1 MSTQAVSS
9 APWDMRKAASCR
21 RIEDLWMKDRIY
33 VCHTYYHAYVAF
45 LKELHLRRGKDKA
58 AAGEASLVL
67 SSMSND
73 FEQFGERVKAAG
85 LFADV
90 ISFDEKREDHFPEL
104 AAFRQDKGNI
114 IFNMWQRI
122 RFTKRYAELEAPYVP
137 VDFRKYREIYVFCD
151 SDPIGYYLNQ
161 NRIHYHALEDGL
173 NCLVHF
179 DAARYDNRGH
189 FGLKAF
195 LSKKLNLIFVQNGYG
210 KYCLDMEVNSIS
222 AITMPCPYYKELPRQ
237 NLVDAL
243 TREDKDVILRA
254 FVRDMDSLLK
264 KIEECGGKSGETE
277 ASGKPGE
284 ESTKGTGAGG
294 QKQDKILL
302 LTDPL
307 CTLDVREQIFK
318 DIVEEYEKQGQIF
331 IKPHPRDELDYR
343 KVFPGYPIFD
353 ATVPMEML
361 NFFPD
366 LHFDMVVTV
375 FTDLKGIRFADKL
388 VRLGDEFMDKYED
401 PEIHNQNKRIG
412 IIEKDNQL

>member
-1 MSTQAVSS
+1 MCYSGNYGKLLFHRETV
-9 APWDMRKAASCR
+9 MN
-21 RIEDLWMKDRIY
+21 DRIY

-45 LKELHLRRGKDKA
+45 LKELKLRREKA
-58 AAGEASLVL
+58 DSGEAALVL

-73 FEQFGERVKAAG
+73 FEQFGERVRGTG

-90 ISFDEKREDHFPEL
+90 ISFDEKREDYFPEL
-104 AAFRQDKGNI
+104 ASFRQDKGNI
-114 IFNMWQRI
+114 VLNMWQRI
-122 RFTKRYAELEAPYVP
+122 RFTKRYAKLEAPFVP
-137 VDFRKYREIYVFCD
+137 VDFRKYREIFVFCD

-161 NRIHYHALEDGL
+161 NKIYYHALEDGL

-210 KYCLDMEVNSIS
+210 KYCLDMEVNSVS

-237 NLVDAL
+237 MLVDAL
-243 TREDKDVILRA
+243 TGEDKNIILRA
-254 FVRDMDSLLK
+254 FVRDMDGLVR
-264 KIEECGGKSGETE
+264 KIRECGAGSSEMEEAPDKRKEET
-277 ASGKPGE
+277 KK
-284 ESTKGTGAGG
+284 TGTGG
-294 QKQDKILL
+294 KKRDKILL

-307 CTLDVREQIFK
+307 CTLDVRERIFR
-318 DIVEEYEKQGQIF
+318 DIVAEYEKQGQIF

-343 KVFPGYPIFD
+343 KVFPGYPMFD

-366 LHFDMVVTV
+366 LHFEQVVTV

-412 IIEKDNQL
+412 IIEKD

>member
-1 MSTQAVSS
+1 
-9 APWDMRKAASCR
+9 
-21 RIEDLWMKDRIY
+21 MKMNERIY

-45 LKELHLRRGKDKA
+45 LKELQLQRGKDRGA
-58 AAGEASLVL
+58 VGEASLVL

-73 FEQFGERVKAAG
+73 FEQFGERVKATG

-90 ISFDEKREDHFPEL
+90 ISFDEKREDYFPEL
-104 AAFRQDKGNI
+104 ASFRQDKGNI
-114 IFNMWQRI
+114 VLNMWQRI
-122 RFTKRYAELEAPYVP
+122 RFTKRYAELEAPFIP

-151 SDPIGYYLNQ
+151 SDPIGYYLNK
-161 NRIHYHALEDGL
+161 NRIYYHALEDGL

-195 LSKKLNLIFVQNGYG
+195 LSKKCNLIFVQNGYG

-222 AITMPCPYYKELPRQ
+222 AITMPCPYYRELPRQ
-237 NLVDAL
+237 QLVDAL
-243 TREDKDVILRA
+243 TREDKDIILQA
-254 FVRDMDSLLK
+254 FVRDMDGLQR
-264 KIEECGGKSGETE
+264 KIAECGGGSLEGGSE
-277 ASGKPGE
+277 SE
-284 ESTKGTGAGG
+284 EGRR
-294 QKQDKILL
+294 DKILI

-307 CTLDVREQIFK
+307 CTLDVRERIFR

-343 KVFPGYPIFD
+343 KIFPGYPMFD

-366 LHFDMVVTV
+366 LHFEQVVTV

-412 IIEKDNQL
+412 IAEKDDTHPFQ

>member
-1 MSTQAVSS
+1 MN
-9 APWDMRKAASCR
+9 
-21 RIEDLWMKDRIY
+21 DRIY

-45 LKELHLRRGKDKA
+45 LKELHLRRGKDA
-58 AAGEASLVL
+58 ALTGEASLVL

-73 FEQFGERVKAAG
+73 FEQFGERVKSTG

-90 ISFDEKREDHFPEL
+90 ISFDEKREGYFPEL

-122 RFTKRYAELEAPYVP
+122 RFTKRYAELEAPFIP

-161 NRIHYHALEDGL
+161 NKIYYHAMEDGL

-222 AITMPCPYYKELPRQ
+222 AITMPCPYYKEVPRQ
-237 NLVDAL
+237 ELADAL
-243 TREDKDVILRA
+243 SREDKDIILRA
-254 FVRDMDSLLK
+254 FVRDMDGLLK
-264 KIEECGGKSGETE
+264 KIEECNGA
-277 ASGKPGE
+277 ASR
-284 ESTKGTGAGG
+284 
-294 QKQDKILL
+294 DKILI

-307 CTLDVREQIFK
+307 CTLEVREQIFK
-318 DIVEEYEKQGQIF
+318 DIVAEYEKQGQIF
-331 IKPHPRDELDYR
+331 IKPHPRDELDYH
-343 KVFPGYPIFD
+343 KVFPGYPMFD

-361 NFFPD
+361 NFFEG
-366 LHFDMVVTV
+366 LHFEQVVTV

-388 VRLGDEFMDKYED
+388 IRLGDEFMDKYED

-412 IIEKDNQL
+412 IMEKTY

>member
-1 MSTQAVSS
+1 
-9 APWDMRKAASCR
+9 
-21 RIEDLWMKDRIY
+21 MKMNERIY

-45 LKELHLRRGKDKA
+45 LKELQLQRGKDRGA
-58 AAGEASLVL
+58 VGEASLVL

-73 FEQFGERVKAAG
+73 FEQFGERVKATG

-90 ISFDEKREDHFPEL
+90 ISFDEKREDYFPEL
-104 AAFRQDKGNI
+104 ASFRQDKGNI
-114 IFNMWQRI
+114 VLNMWQRI
-122 RFTKRYAELEAPYVP
+122 RFTKRYAELEEPFIP

-151 SDPIGYYLNQ
+151 SDPIGYYLNK
-161 NRIHYHALEDGL
+161 NRIYYHALEDGL

-195 LSKKLNLIFVQNGYG
+195 LSKKCNLIFVQNGYG

-222 AITMPCPYYKELPRQ
+222 AITMPCPYYRELPRQ
-237 NLVDAL
+237 QLVDAL
-243 TREDKDVILRA
+243 TREDKDIILQA
-254 FVRDMDSLLK
+254 FVRDMDGLQR
-264 KIEECGGKSGETE
+264 KIAECGGGSLEGG
-277 ASGKPGE
+277 S
-284 ESTKGTGAGG
+284 ESEDGRR
-294 QKQDKILL
+294 DKILI

-307 CTLDVREQIFK
+307 CTLDVRERIFR

-343 KVFPGYPIFD
+343 KIFPGYPMFD

-366 LHFDMVVTV
+366 LHFEQVVTV

-412 IIEKDNQL
+412 IAEKDDTHPFQ